1 MLRFVLLLGGLAA
14 SAAALADDAVSPYE
28 VVWDSPSEDV
38 NGTVPLGNGGVAL
51 NAWIDRAGDL
61 KFYIAR
67 TDSWDDN
74 GRLVKVGAVR
84 VRVGGSV
91 PGRTKTFT
99 QRLNAKDGTLTAC
112 FGPADAQVRM
122 ALWVDAHRPLVCVE
136 VDTTRPT
143 AATATVELWRTAQET
158 LPSVECSDIFCR
170 RPEKTVVE
178 PDTLLTGLADRVGWY
193 HRNVKSVGP
202 SLCARIQDVADFS
215 RPEPLLHRTFGAVV
229 ATERPQRVDDRTL
242 RSTSGTRH
250 VFEIFVHTKHPAT
263 AATWL
268 AEAQQGLDEA
278 RRAKLAARRAAHEQW
293 WNDFWQRSWIH
304 VRQNGA
310 PAASTP
316 AESLLPAN
324 RYPVRIGADQHGS
337 SRFGGTFGRVSIY
350 NSVLPDAELERLVTR
365 GPEQPAAARPD
376 CLYTGVP
383 RGPQVLEGLA
393 SEKFATGFTVEAWI
407 KLRPEDLSRGGRIVD
422 KITPGKGDGFLLDTY
437 PGTSLRL
444 IVGRQSAGRTSVLT
458 ANAWHHIA
466 VSVSPGGRIALF
478 HNGRSLSAG
487 NNATA
492 ALVEGDDAQ
501 VITRAYALQR
511 FVAACA
517 GRGQYPIKFNGS
529 LFTVPA
535 DKQPGD
541 ADYRRWGPG
550 YWWQNTRLPYYA
562 MCAAG
567 DFEMMD
573 ALFRLYGR
581 ELMPLCKFRTR
592 RYLGHGGAF
601 IPECI
606 YFWGDL
612 FTETYG
618 WQPAVEREDKLQT
631 NRYHKWEWVSGL
643 ELVGLMLDYYEHT
656 ADHRFLRETALPTAQ
671 EILTFFDQ
679 HYRLGA
685 DGKLVMHPAQAL
697 ETWWDCVNPMPELA
711 GLHATLGRLLALD
724 PSLTTADERACWHA
738 LQGKLPALPT
748 TQSAAGRRMLAPA
761 QEFKLKHNIENPELY
776 AVFPFRLWAID
787 KPHLAWAIEALEQ
800 RRDRGAMGW
809 RQDDV
814 FMAYLGLADQAREYV
829 VKRARTKHAASRFPV
844 FWGPNY
850 DWVPDQDHGSVLLKG
865 LQAMLLQTDG
875 RRIYVLPAWPKDWD
889 VDFKLHAPYQTT
901 IAGRVEGGRLV
912 RLDVQPASRR
922 GDVKVWRP

>member
-1 MLRFVLLLGGLAA
+1 MLRIVLLLCGLLATVAA
-14 SAAALADDAVSPYE
+14 RADDAVSPYE

-38 NGTVPLGNGGVAL
+38 NGTVPLGNGVVAL

-84 VRVGGSV
+84 VHVGDNV

-99 QRLNAKDGTLTAC
+99 QRLNARDGTLTAS

-136 VDTTRPT
+136 VNTARPT
-143 AATATVELWRTAQET
+143 VATATVELWRTAQET
-158 LPSVECSDIFCR
+158 LPSVECSDIYCR

-178 PDTLLTGLADRVGWY
+178 PDTLLTGLTDCVGWY

-202 SLCARIQDVADFS
+202 ALCAQIQDVADFP

-229 ATERPQRVDDRTL
+229 AAERPQRADDRTL
-242 RSTSGTRH
+242 RSTSGSRH
-250 VFEIFVHTKHPAT
+250 VFEIFVHTQHPAT
-263 AATWL
+263 AAGWL
-268 AEAQQGLDEA
+268 AEARQGLDEA
-278 RRAKLAARRAAHEQW
+278 RRVKLAARRAAHEQW
-293 WNDFWQRSWIH
+293 WKDFWQRSWIH

-324 RYPVRIGADQHGS
+324 RYPVHIGSDQHGG

-350 NSVLPDAELERLVTR
+350 NSVLSDAEMERLVTR
-365 GPEQPAAARPD
+365 GPQQPAAARPG

-383 RGPQVLEGLA
+383 SGPQVLEGLA
-393 SEKFATGFTVEAWI
+393 CEKFAAGFTLEAWI
-407 KLRPEDLSRGGRIVD
+407 KLRPEDLNRGGRIVD
-422 KITPGKGDGFLLDTY
+422 KITPGKGDGFLFDTY

-444 IVGRQSAGRTSVLT
+444 IVGRQSVGRTNVLT
-458 ANAWHHIA
+458 ANAWHHVA
-466 VSVSPGGRIALF
+466 VSVCPGGRIALF
-478 HNGRSLSAG
+478 HNGRSLLAG

-573 ALFRLYGR
+573 ALFRMYGR

-606 YFWGDL
+606 YFWGDM

-618 WQPAVEREDKLQT
+618 WQPAAEREDKLQT

-656 ADHRFLRETALPTAQ
+656 ADTRFLGETALPTAH

-679 HYRLGA
+679 HYRLGP

-711 GLHATLGRLLALD
+711 GLYATLGRLLALE
-724 PSLTTADERACWHA
+724 PALTTADERAFWHA

-748 TQSAAGRRMLAPA
+748 TQSAAGGRMLAPA

-776 AVFPFRLWAID
+776 AVFPFRKWAID
-787 KPHLAWAIEALEQ
+787 KPNLEWAIEALEQ

-829 VKRARTKHAASRFPV
+829 MKRARTKHAASRFPV

-850 DWVPDQDHGSVLLKG
+850 DWVPDQDHGSVLLKTV
-865 LQAMLLQTDG
+865 QSMLLQTDG